1 MTDFHS
7 SDSQNNE
14 DFNEVASSVKTLK
27 RDQIQSL
34 SAEGTFCA
42 IKMAEILYSAIR
54 QEASENLIST
64 IKYLLVNYHPDVRHW
79 HIDWLMDS
87 FEEEVKNS
95 LLGFSEGQ

>member
-7 SDSQNNE
+7 LESQNNE
-14 DFNEVASSVKTLK
+14 DFNQVASSVKTLK

-54 QEASENLIST
+54 QEASENLISE
-64 IKYLLVNYHPDVRHW
+64 IKSLLVYYHPDVRHW
-79 HIDWLMDS
+79 HIDWLLDG